1 MGKKNTASG
10 TTAKRSTSSTPRV
23 PQQVPGVPEHA
34 DGESNADGAF
44 NVDGASKA
52 YVDGASPDQGQDR
65 ASTPERGTN
74 SGAPV

>member
-34 DGESNADGAF
+34 DGASNADEDSSLTRSQVAQVTAAL
-44 NVDGASKA
+44 NVLSSGGESQYNVHRQDG
-52 YVDGASPDQGQDR
+52 
-65 ASTPERGTN
+65 
-74 SGAPV
+74 